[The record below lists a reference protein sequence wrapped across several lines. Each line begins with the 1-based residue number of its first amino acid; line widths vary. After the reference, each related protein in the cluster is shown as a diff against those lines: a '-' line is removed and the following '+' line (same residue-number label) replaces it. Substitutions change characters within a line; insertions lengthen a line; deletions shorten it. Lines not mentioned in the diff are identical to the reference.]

1 MLKERIEILKNGGV
15 ISQEVAD
22 FVNHTID
29 VIVKDYPQVNEDAAA
44 MFTTHLA
51 MAAERI
57 RRGEVVEEL
66 DEAVWQDVVE
76 CPEYETGCRLIEQLF
91 PISLW
96 NFRRASA
103 DSLCCISAICCL
115 NKISAATTRC
125 NAFCPKA

>member
-15 ISQEVAD
+15 ISREVAD

-57 RRGEVVEEL
+57 RRGEVVDGL

-76 CPEYETGCRLIEQLF
+76 CPEYEVGCRLIEQLF
-91 PISLW
+91 
-96 NFRRASA
+96 A
-103 DSLCCISAICCL
+103 DQSVEFPESERKFLMLHICNML
-115 NKISAATTRC
+115 SE
-125 NAFCPKA
+125 